1 MSPRSRLGRAAI
13 AGLLAV
19 ALLAPVCSASERA
32 LSRARIEEYNALSKT
47 PLPPLSDEQGEEL
60 LARKVV
66 KQRWKTELRAAGGE
80 DDKDMQIRGVG
91 YRIVDS
97 PKLET
102 WLAALDPHTLFP
114 GRVKEYRVV
123 DGGGG
128 TNQLYQHMSLPWPI
142 RDRNWVIDTWLD
154 SDLAAR
160 SADKIW
166 QQAWRLS
173 ENGREIA
180 LEVVRGGRVEGLK
193 EDAAEKAVYLPANEG
208 SWVVAQLDDD
218 TTLLVYQ
225 LTIVVGGLIPES
237 LGMKLA
243 MRELDGTLNK
253 VAAAAAGMRD
263 HYRAGHETQFAGD
276 RSVVGRFDET
286 AATVDTRPDSIDLE
300 VSAIPDSTAA
310 TSDSSGAPETELA
323 PAR

>member
-1 MSPRSRLGRAAI
+1 MPPRCRLEHAAI

-19 ALLAPVCSASERA
+19 ALLAPICSASELA

-47 PLPPLSDEQGEEL
+47 PLPPLSDEHGEEL
-60 LARKVV
+60 LAREVV
-66 KQRWKTELRAAGGE
+66 KQKWNTEVAVADGE
-80 DDKDMQIRGVG
+80 ADKDMRIRGVG

-97 PKLET
+97 PRLET

-128 TNQLYQHMSLPWPI
+128 SNQLYQHMSLPWPI

-160 SADKIW
+160 SADRIW
-166 QQAWRLS
+166 QQAWLLS

-180 LEVVRGGRVEGLK
+180 SEVVRGGKVAGLD

-225 LTIVVGGLIPES
+225 LTIVVGGWIPES

-243 MRELDGTLNK
+243 MRELDDTLNK
-253 VAAAAAGMRD
+253 VAAAAAGMQS
-263 HYRAGHETQFAGD
+263 HYVAGHETQFAGD
-276 RSVVGRFDET
+276 RSVVRRFDEMPPSVDSRLD
-286 AATVDTRPDSIDLE
+286 AAGLE
-300 VSAIPDSTAA
+300 VSAMPESTAAISDSTA
-310 TSDSSGAPETELA
+310 APETELA

>member
-1 MSPRSRLGRAAI
+1 MPPRSRLERTAI

-19 ALLAPVCSASERA
+19 ALLAPVCSASELARA
-32 LSRARIEEYNALSKT
+32 RARIEEYNALSKT
-47 PLPPLSDEQGEEL
+47 PLPPLSDEQSEEL

-66 KQRWKTELRAAGGE
+66 KQKWNTEVTGADGE
-80 DDKDMQIRGVG
+80 EVEDMQIRGVG

-114 GRVKEYRVV
+114 GRVKEYRVM

-128 TNQLYQHMSLPWPI
+128 SNQLYQHMSLPWPI

-160 SADKIW
+160 SDDGIW
-166 QQAWRLS
+166 QQAWLLS

-180 LEVVRGGRVEGLK
+180 FEVVRGGRVAGLD

-225 LTIVVGGLIPES
+225 LTIVVGGWIPES

-243 MRELDGTLNK
+243 MRELDDTLNK
-253 VAAAAAGMRD
+253 VAAAAAGIRN
-263 HYRAGHETQFAGD
+263 HYLAGHGTQFAGD
-276 RSVVGRFDET
+276 RSVVRRFDQT
-286 AATVDTRPDSIDLE
+286 AAPVDSRPDSVGLE
-300 VSAIPDSTAA
+300 VSAIPESTAA
-310 TSDSSGAPETELA
+310 TPDSFEAPETEIA
-323 PAR
+323 PAP